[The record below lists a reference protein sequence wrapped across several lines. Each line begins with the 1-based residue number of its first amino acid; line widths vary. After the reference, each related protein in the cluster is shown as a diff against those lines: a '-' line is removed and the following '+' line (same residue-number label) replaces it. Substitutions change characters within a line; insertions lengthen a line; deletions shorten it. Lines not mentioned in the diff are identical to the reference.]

1 MGTLND
7 DQQYCRGVQMKTLAI
22 ASYTLESANSYYN
35 QIKSLFSDKIILN
48 KYCLEDFKN
57 LSVKIESDVLLIPSY
72 HLFKKIK
79 SSVNKDTELLFAN
92 RTISKTGMDKIS
104 SIKNGSK
111 VVLIDESPEMAEQII
126 SIIYQLGA
134 RHIELNSYWSIDK
147 KDMENKIFII
157 LGQSDYT
164 PKNAKQI
171 INIGNSLLD
180 INSIVDIGTKFDL
193 FSVLDRQDI
202 VRSYTEIKTA
212 NFGFL
217 KILGLTNSRESQLDI
232 LLQTID
238 AGVIGINPDGK
249 IFLYNEIAREI
260 LKKDF
265 DYVLN
270 KNGIELLPEIPFA
283 HTLEKLRPTEEKI
296 VKING
301 YDVVVSVNP
310 LLHSNKM
317 YGAVAILRKY
327 SDLEK
332 KEYLLRKKLIGKG
345 YAAKYDFEDIFGKS
359 SSITECKNIAKRMSM
374 SNSSILITGETGTG
388 KELFAQAIHNN
399 SLRKDYQFVP
409 VNCGAFPENLLE
421 SELFGY
427 EEGAFTGARKGG
439 KPGLFELAHN
449 GTLFLDEITEMPMNL
464 QVKLLRVLQER
475 EVVRLGGD
483 RIIDVNIRIIAA
495 TNKNIKE
502 MVEKGEFRQ
511 DLFYRLNVLPLKIPT
526 LRDRRED
533 ILGLVDYLKRSFNS
547 DFTLTEK
554 AKEILL
560 SYSWNGNVRELRN
573 CVEYLVNLGIDKI
586 DDKDMPIDY
595 KDKSLDIKLIH
606 LEQEAIVDFL
616 QLTGN
621 NLKKYIFVLE
631 ELKNAYIKNKR
642 LGRRS
647 ISEIAKYKN
656 IFISEQEIR
665 TIIINLEKYK
675 MVEIN
680 KGRSGTVITD
690 FGINTLKYLSKG

>member
-1 MGTLND
+1 
-7 DQQYCRGVQMKTLAI
+7 MKKLAI
-22 ASYTLESANSYYN
+22 VSYTTESVNSYYN
-35 QIKSLFSDKIILN
+35 QIKSLFSDKIIIE
-48 KYCLEDFKN
+48 KYCLDDFKYN
-57 LSVKIESDVLLIPSY
+57 KEIEINSDVLLIPSY

-79 SSVNKDTELLFAN
+79 ANVNKETELLFAN
-92 RTISKTGMDKIS
+92 RTISKTGLEKIN
-104 SIKNGSK
+104 SIKEGSYA
-111 VVLIDESPEMAEQII
+111 VLIDESPEMAEQII

-134 RHIELNSYWSIDK
+134 RHIDLNSYWTADK
-147 KDMENKIFII
+147 EEMNDKLFII

-164 PKNAKQI
+164 PKDAKEI

-180 INSIVDIGTKFDL
+180 INSIVDIGTKFDM

-238 AGVIGINPDGK
+238 AGVIGIDMDGN
-249 IFLYNEIAREI
+249 IFLYNENAREI
-260 LKKDF
+260 VKKEY
-265 DYVLN
+265 DYVM
-270 KNGIELLPEIPFA
+270 KRNGKALMPEIPFEY
-283 HTLEKLRPTEEKI
+283 TLENLKSVEEKI
-296 VKING
+296 IKING
-301 YDVVVSVNP
+301 SDVVVSVNP

-317 YGAVAILRKY
+317 YGAVAIMRKY

-332 KEYLLRKKLIGKG
+332 KEYILRKKLIGKG
-345 YAAKYDFEDIFGKS
+345 YAAKYNFNDIFGNCNA
-359 SSITECKNIAKRMSM
+359 INECKNIARRMSL

-409 VNCGAFPENLLE
+409 VNCGAFPESLLE

-427 EEGAFTGARKGG
+427 EDGAFTGARKGG
-439 KPGLFELAHN
+439 KPGLFELAHK

-483 RIIDVNIRIIAA
+483 RIIDVDIRIIAA
-495 TNKNIKE
+495 TNKDIKE

-511 DLFYRLNVLPLKIPT
+511 DLFYRLNVLPLKIPP

-533 ILGLVDYLKRSFNS
+533 ILGLVDYLKESFNS
-547 DFTLTEK
+547 EFVLTDK
-554 AKEILL
+554 AKEVVVN
-560 SYSWNGNVRELRN
+560 YSWNGNVRELRN
-573 CVEYLVNLGIDKI
+573 CIEYLVNLGLTEIDE
-586 DDKDMPIDY
+586 KDLPVDY
-595 KDKSLDIKLIH
+595 KAKSVDKKLLL
-606 LEQEAIVDFL
+606 LEQEAIFEFL
-616 QLTGN
+616 EEAES

-631 ELKNAYIKNKR
+631 ELKNAYLNNKR

-647 ISEIAKYKN
+647 ISEIAKHRN
-656 IFISEQEIR
+656 LFISEQEIR
-665 TIIINLEKYK
+665 TVLITLEKYN
-675 MVEIN
+675 MAEIS

-690 FGINTLKYLSKG
+690 FGIKTLKYLLMG

>member
-1 MGTLND
+1 
-7 DQQYCRGVQMKTLAI
+7 MKKLAI
-22 ASYTLESANSYYN
+22 VSYTTESVNSYFN
-35 QIKSLFSDKIILN
+35 QIKSLFSDKIIIE
-48 KYCLEDFKN
+48 KYCLDDFN
-57 LSVKIESDVLLIPSY
+57 SSHEININSDVLLIPSY

-79 SSVNKDTELLFAN
+79 GNVNKNTELLFAN
-92 RTISKTGMDKIS
+92 RTISKTGMDKIN

-134 RHIELNSYWSIDK
+134 RHIELNSYWSYDK
-147 KDMENKIFII
+147 EDMDGKIFII
-157 LGQSDYT
+157 LGQSGYVPID
-164 PKNAKQI
+164 AKEI

-180 INSIVDIGTKFDL
+180 INSIIDIGTKFDM
-193 FSVLDRQDI
+193 FSVLDKQDI
-202 VRSYTEIKTA
+202 VRSSTEIKTA

-232 LLQTID
+232 LLQAID
-238 AGVIGINPDGK
+238 AGVIGINAEGN
-249 IFLYNEIAREI
+249 IFLYNENAKDIV
-260 LKKDF
+260 KKEYN
-265 DYVLN
+265 YVIN
-270 KNGIELLPEIPFA
+270 KSGIELMPEIPFKF
-283 HTLEKLRPTEEKI
+283 TLDNLKPVEEKI
-296 VKING
+296 IKVNG

-345 YAAKYDFEDIFGKS
+345 YAAKYDFSDIFGKS
-359 SSITECKNIAKRMSM
+359 IAIIESKNIAKRMSL

-399 SLRKDYQFVP
+399 SLRKEYQFVP
-409 VNCGAFPENLLE
+409 VNCGAFPESLLE

-483 RIIDVNIRIIAA
+483 RIIDVDIRIIAA
-495 TNKNIKE
+495 TNKDIKE

-533 ILGLVDYLKRSFNS
+533 ILGLVDYLKRTFIS
-547 DFTLTEK
+547 DFVLTEK
-554 AKEILL
+554 AKELL
-560 SYSWNGNVRELRN
+560 LNYSWNGNVRELRN
-573 CVEYLVNLGIDKI
+573 CVEYLVNLGLKEIDEK
-586 DDKDMPIDY
+586 DLPVDYRDKA
-595 KDKSLDIKLIH
+595 LDTKLFL
-606 LEQEAIVDFL
+606 LEQEAMFEFL
-616 QLTGN
+616 EETGY

-631 ELKNAYIKNKR
+631 ELNSAYIKNKR

-647 ISEIAKYKN
+647 LSNIARIKN
-656 IFISEQEIR
+656 LFLSEQEIR
-665 TIIINLEKYK
+665 RILIILEKYK
-675 MVEIN
+675 MVEIS
-680 KGRSGTVITD
+680 KGRSGTVITE
-690 FGINTLKYLSKG
+690 FGIKVLKNLITG